1 MKKQLLAFFIFFG
14 CSFGIASLIYH
25 ALALLTNGVF
35 IFGFLPRMFLYHWI
49 YPNHYIALV
58 CLIYALL
65 AAAFAPRIARRPS
78 LAIWIVLAT
87 PLLASPL
94 GGMLWHLHDM
104 LAGYFPDS
112 WGQKLMDGAGEGIM
126 IGWLIILM
134 SVPYNAI
141 CAVLGILGTR
151 RVAQRLYPLP
161 EAAAG
166 TSTPDIKPDTTSPA
180 PEQV

>member
-1 MKKQLLAFFIFFG
+1 M
-14 CSFGIASLIYH
+14 
-25 ALALLTNGVF
+25 
-35 IFGFLPRMFLYHWI
+35 
-49 YPNHYIALV
+49 
-58 CLIYALL
+58 
-65 AAAFAPRIARRPS
+65 
-78 LAIWIVLAT
+78 AT

-166 TSTPDIKPDTTSPA
+166 TSTPGIKPDTTSPA